1 MDLVR
6 NALPALLVVAAA
18 TAAHAAPPLR
28 LSTPLER
35 LAAPATA
42 VISPLQF
49 DAGVYAQLRQAGDA
63 VIAGFPLG
71 AEPVDLEVSRFDVLA
86 PGARVVLGSAAGDI
100 DLPRP
105 DVVLLRGTVRGAA
118 GSRVYLALSPHGSNG
133 FVELGERRYII
144 ATRPALQGSP
154 TIVYELGD
162 LPPAALPQSSFVC
175 GTDELQG
182 PAPMEFPQ
190 PAGAGAGAP
199 TCAVAAQIAIETDW
213 EFTQFFDG
221 STAASTAYATQLL
234 GAVAEI
240 YEGDVGVSLLISFLR
255 VWGDE
260 SDPWTEDGAQAQLQQ
275 FRNYWQANMEAVE
288 RQTAHFMTTR
298 SLSGAGG
305 VAYLPGLCQGSFAY
319 GLSGHL
325 NGSFPYPL
333 EDHNGENWD
342 LLVVAHELGHNFG
355 APHTHSMTPPIDGCA
370 SGQCETAD
378 QGTIMSYCH
387 VCAGGVANIILHFH
401 QRTLDEGIIPFLK
414 FDLPCE
420 LVQGELQITGQ
431 PSPETACVGGPAS
444 FTVLATGPGPISY
457 QWRKDLVAISGA
469 NAATYAIA
477 AAAASDAG
485 SYDVELSSPCGS
497 ITSASAPLTV
507 TTCGGGNCPWDCA
520 GGDGQ
525 VSVVDFLAL
534 LNEWGQVDTSC
545 DIDGG
550 GVNAVDFLALLQ
562 HWGACP

>member
-6 NALPALLVVAAA
+6 NALPALLGVAAA
-18 TAAHAAPPLR
+18 ATTHAAPPLR
-28 LSTPLER
+28 VSTPLER

-71 AEPVDLEVSRFDVLA
+71 AEAADLEVSRFDIFA
-86 PGARVVLGSAAGDI
+86 PGARVVLGSAEGDT

-133 FVELGERRYII
+133 FVELGERQFVI
-144 ATRPALQGSP
+144 ASRPAHQGSP
-154 TIVYELGD
+154 TIVYELGN
-162 LPPAALPQSSFVC
+162 LPPDALPQPSFVC

-182 PAPMEFPQ
+182 PAPMEFPM
-190 PAGAGAGAP
+190 PTGAGAP
-199 TCAVAAQIAIETDW
+199 TCAAAAQIAIETDW
-213 EFTQFFDG
+213 EFTEFFGG
-221 STAASTAYATQLL
+221 STAESTAYATQLL

-240 YEGDVGVSLLISFLR
+240 YEGDVGVSMLISFLR

-260 SDPWTEDGAQAQLQQ
+260 ADPWTEGGAQGQLQE
-275 FRNYWQANMEAVE
+275 FRNYWQANMPEVV

-342 LLVVAHELGHNFG
+342 VLVVAHELGHNFG
-355 APHTHSMTPPIDGCA
+355 APHTHSMIPPIDGCA

-387 VCAGGVANIILHFH
+387 TCPGGVANIILHFH
-401 QRTLDEGIIPFLK
+401 KRTLDEGIIPYLE

-420 LVQGELQITGQ
+420 LVQGEVLITGQ
-431 PSPETACVGGPAS
+431 PSPQTVCVGGSAS
-444 FTVLATGPGPISY
+444 FTVLASGPGPIGY
-457 QWRKDLVAISGA
+457 QWRKNQVAISGA
-469 NAATYAIA
+469 NAPTYAIPA
-477 AAAASDAG
+477 AVSADAG
-485 SYDVELSSPCGS
+485 SYDAEVSSPCGVILS
-497 ITSASAPLTV
+497 DPAQLTV
-507 TTCGGGNCPWDCA
+507 TTCGGGGSCPWDCA
-520 GGDGQ
+520 SNDGQ
-525 VSVVDFLAL
+525 VNVVDFLAL

-545 DIDGG
+545 DFDGG
-550 GVNAVDFLALLQ
+550 GVNSVDFLAMLQ